1 MGGASDSLAV
11 LTLTTFPG
19 HDVYCTSVV
28 QGGRQRAFLYVVR
41 FRSLGGRRVVLS
53 LGLAALPPFPKAELG
68 ARSETN
74 PCF

>member
-1 MGGASDSLAV
+1 M
-11 LTLTTFPG
+11 
-19 HDVYCTSVV
+19 CTSVV

-41 FRSLGGRRVVLS
+41 FRSLGGQRVVLS
-53 LGLAALPPFPKAELG
+53 LGLATPPPFPKAELG